1 MKKRITALGFL
12 LIFLTSCMMQLRIP
26 YNSYLTISEI
36 KSKYQLTYKECRAII
51 KAAELNEI
59 DCKYDI
65 NKECWRYDDAIDYS
79 FFRFGK

>member
-1 MKKRITALGFL
+1 MKKRIIALGFL

-51 KAAELNEI
+51 KAAELN
-59 DCKYDI
+59 
-65 NKECWRYDDAIDYS
+65 
-79 FFRFGK
+79 